1 MTTLQERRSPL
12 ADPAAQLARLRDIFR
27 GREWTSFREKLAE
40 QHFYPLRATGIDT
53 LQVNVGKL
61 CNQTCRHCHVDAGP
75 DRREQMSRETF
86 DTCIDVVKRYR
97 IPTVDIT
104 GGAPELNPH
113 FEYFVASLS
122 ALGTHIMVR
131 SNLTVLTVPRY
142 VEMPA
147 FFARHGVEVVSSLP
161 FYNRSRTDSQRGEGV
176 FDRSI
181 EAIRNLNDI
190 GYAKPGT
197 GLMLNLVYNPTG
209 IMLPGSQSGLEQEFR
224 KRLHDDFGIRF
235 NSLFTIT
242 NMPIARYLES
252 LEKSGKTEE
261 YMERLIT
268 AFNPAA
274 VNGVMCRS
282 LISVGYDGQLYD
294 CDFNQML
301 ELPTAEGFAR
311 HIRDFDAAL
320 ASRPIVVDDHC
331 WGCTAGAGSSCGG
344 TTV

>member
-1 MTTLQERRSPL
+1 MMTLKGQKNPL
-12 ADPAAQLARLRDIFR
+12 ADPAEQLKRLREIFR
-27 GREWTSFREKLAE
+27 SRQWTSFREKLTE
-40 QHFYPLRATGIDT
+40 INRPLQATGIKT

-75 DRREQMSRETF
+75 DRREQMSREIM
-86 DTCIDVVKRYR
+86 DLCIDAVKRHG

-122 ALGTHIMVR
+122 AIGTHVMVR
-131 SNLTVLTVPRY
+131 SNLTVLTLPRY
-142 VEMPA
+142 ANMPG
-147 FFARHGVEVVSSLP
+147 FFAENGVEVISSLP

-181 EAIRNLNDI
+181 EAIRKLNDL
-190 GYAKPGT
+190 GYAAPGS
-197 GLMLNLVYNPTG
+197 GLILNLVYNPTG
-209 IMLPGSQSGLEQEFR
+209 TMLPGSQSSLEQEFR

-235 NSLFTIT
+235 NRLFTIT
-242 NMPIARYLES
+242 NMPISRFLEA
-252 LEKSGKTEE
+252 LERSGKTEE
-261 YMERLIT
+261 YMERLIA

-274 VNGVMCRS
+274 VNGVMCCS
-282 LISVGYDGQLYD
+282 MISVGYDGKLYD

-311 HIRDFDAAL
+311 HIRDFDDAL
-320 ASRPIVVDDHC
+320 SYRPIVVDDHC

-344 TTV
+344 AII